1 MYKNKVEL
9 CGVNT
14 SKLKTLT
21 EEEKQAVP
29 YVMQAIE
36 LLFAAWF
43 LGEQDI
49 KCAKDAIRIYDFVD
63 RNTDRIKSLIQ

>member
-1 MYKNKVEL
+1 MAGQL
-9 CGVNT
+9 
-14 SKLKTLT
+14 S

-43 LGEQDI
+43 LGEQDT
-49 KCAKDAIRIYDFVD
+49 KCAENAMQIYDFVEH
-63 RNTDRIKSLIQ
+63 NTDRIKSLIQ